1 MADLSLKP
9 ISQLPIYRLNAGAD
23 YSDIFLVVSLPDSFN
38 PGQYISRKTPVDS
51 FITRVK
57 DDSTSSIQSK
67 INNSIGDFAKTLS
80 GTVSNVLS
88 TSLPASSIVVT
99 NASNKLATSGV
110 KLTELNMLSGCTTNI
125 KATFDLLQIST
136 NTLSTGLNSKY
147 NQLTGITTSLNT
159 RLTNL
164 SNGTLP
170 SVSSTL
176 SAAILANKNILVDKI
191 DTVSIEVDVIKGKYV
206 DKDDNAQQLDQLST
220 DILSVVAQVSAA
232 LSAAIEQV
240 KTDYIG
246 KFNEM
251 SSIAQTNA
259 KNIQF
264 ILDNLDIGISM
275 TEVVYDI
282 TTHQWISREIK
293 DKYNNSSVGYMFKI
307 DDSEYDNVNEAVLLI
322 GAGTPAEDS
331 SNTVIMQPFNVDGK
345 HSIDGNVN
353 ELLSCNYLSSATT
366 LEVDTDIIGSTTT
379 VKLNGEQQ
387 NIKFEQFM
395 FLNIN

>member
-9 ISQLPIYRLNAGAD
+9 ISQLPIYKLNAGAD

-57 DDSTSSIQSK
+57 DDSASNIQTK
-67 INNSIGDFAKTLS
+67 IDNSIGDFAKTLS

-88 TSLPASSIVVT
+88 TNLPASSIVVT
-99 NASNKLATSGV
+99 NASNKFATSGV
-110 KLTELNMLSGCTTNI
+110 KLTELNMLSGCTANI
-125 KATFDLLQIST
+125 KATFDLLQISAR
-136 NTLSTGLNSKY
+136 TLSTGLNSKY
-147 NQLTGITTSLNT
+147 DQLTGITTSLNT

-176 SAAILANKNILVDKI
+176 SAAILANKNILVNKI
-191 DTVSIEVDVIKGKYV
+191 DTLSIEVDVIKGKYV

-232 LSAAIEQV
+232 LSTAIEQV

-246 KFNEM
+246 KFNEV
-251 SSIAQTNA
+251 SSIAATNA

-264 ILDNLDIGISM
+264 ILDNLDIGVNTAEIFY
-275 TEVVYDI
+275 ENG
-282 TTHQWISREIK
+282 QWQSREIK
-293 DKYNNSSVGYMFKI
+293 DKYGNAAVGYMFKL
-307 DDSEYDNVNEAVLLI
+307 DSNDAEENEAVLLI

-331 SNTVIMQPFNVDGK
+331 SNTVIMQPFNVDGE
-345 HSIDGNVN
+345 HSIDGHVN
-353 ELLSCNYLSSATT
+353 DLLQTGTSI
-366 LEVDTDIIGSTTT
+366 EVDSNIVDNTISI
-379 VKLNGEQQ
+379 KLNGAQQ

>member
-9 ISQLPIYRLNAGAD
+9 ISQLPIYKLNAGAD

-57 DDSTSSIQSK
+57 DDSASNIQTK
-67 INNSIGDFAKTLS
+67 IDNSIGDFAKTLS

-88 TSLPASSIVVT
+88 TNLPASSIVVT

-110 KLTELNMLSGCTTNI
+110 KLTELNMLSGCTANI
-125 KATFDLLQIST
+125 KATFDLLQISAR
-136 NTLSTGLNSKY
+136 TLSTGLNSKY
-147 NQLTGITTSLNT
+147 DQLTGITTSLNT

-176 SAAILANKNILVDKI
+176 SAAILANKNILVNKI
-191 DTVSIEVDVIKGKYV
+191 DTLSIEVDVIKGKYV

-232 LSAAIEQV
+232 LSTAIEQV

-246 KFNEM
+246 KFNEV
-251 SSIAQTNA
+251 SSIAATNA

-264 ILDNLDIGISM
+264 ILDNLDIGVNTAEIFY
-275 TEVVYDI
+275 ENG
-282 TTHQWISREIK
+282 QWQSREIK
-293 DKYNNSSVGYMFKI
+293 DKYGNAAVGYMFKL
-307 DDSEYDNVNEAVLLI
+307 DSNDAEENEAVLLI

-331 SNTVIMQPFNVDGK
+331 SNTVIMQPFNVDGE
-345 HSIDGNVN
+345 HSIDGHVN
-353 ELLSCNYLSSATT
+353 DLLQTGTSI
-366 LEVDTDIIGSTTT
+366 EVDSNIVDNTISI
-379 VKLNGEQQ
+379 KLNGAQQ

>member
-9 ISQLPIYRLNAGAD
+9 ISQLPIYKLNAGAD

-57 DDSTSSIQSK
+57 DDSASNIQSK
-67 INNSIGDFAKTLS
+67 IDNSIRDFAKTLS

-99 NASNKLATSGV
+99 NASNKLATSGI

-125 KATFDLLQIST
+125 KATFDLLQISAS
-136 NTLSTGLNSKY
+136 TLSTGLNSKY
-147 NQLTGITTSLNT
+147 DQLTGITTSLNT
-159 RLTNL
+159 RMTNL

-176 SAAILANKNILVDKI
+176 SAAILANKNILVNKI
-191 DTVSIEVDVIKGKYV
+191 DTLSIEVDVIKGKYV

-246 KFNEM
+246 KFNEV
-251 SSIAQTNA
+251 SSIAATNA

-264 ILDNLDIGISM
+264 ILDNLDIGVNTAEIF
-275 TEVVYDI
+275 YKNG
-282 TTHQWISREIK
+282 QWQSREIK
-293 DKYNNSSVGYMFKI
+293 DKYDNASVGYMFKI
-307 DDSEYDNVNEAVLLI
+307 DSDDPTENEAVLLI

-331 SNTVIMQPFNVDGK
+331 NNDIIMQPFNVDGE
-345 HSIDGNVN
+345 HSIDGHVN
-353 ELLSCNYLSSATT
+353 DLLQTGTSI
-366 LEVDTDIIGSTTT
+366 EVDSNIVENTVD
-379 VKLNGEQQ
+379 VKLNGTQQ
-387 NIKFEQFM
+387 NIKFEQFV